1 MTYRP
6 ILRSCFAAD
15 PPERVRKQIQASSKG
30 SNSRGSDANLTLSLT
45 LTGIC
50 DAAVRCV
57 CSASFLRARVGW
69 EVTDMIKRESNPLM
83 QFIVGPVSPVTWTT
97 VFLVAVWF
105 WS

>member
-1 MTYRP
+1 MGDLHLEFTAELLQVRQVP
-6 ILRSCFAAD
+6 RDPFALVFRVGRLQLRLQKVD
-15 PPERVRKQIQASSKG
+15 RKPTIAYTV
-30 SNSRGSDANLTLSLT
+30 L
-45 LTGIC
+45 
-50 DAAVRCV
+50 
-57 CSASFLRARVGW
+57 GW